1 MRWKKRNEKKI
12 RARTDR
18 LFRRWDKARERGK
31 EREKRNII
39 SGFLPLLLAHAS
51 LMLSTNVSRFSF
63 FFLFSSFRS
72 FLPEEEERRS
82 FERLM
87 RSSKI
92 IDEFFVVFISRF
104 VSGEENSIYR
114 EICYL
119 FVHLFVR
126 KIISRKK
133 SQFF

>member
-18 LFRRWDKARERGK
+18 LFRRRDKARERGK

-63 FFLFSSFRS
+63 FFLFSSFLL
-72 FLPEEEERRS
+72 FFHERS

-104 VSGEENSIYR
+104 VSGEKNSIYR

-119 FVHLFVR
+119 FVYLFVR

-133 SQFF
+133 SQVF

>member
-18 LFRRWDKARERGK
+18 LFRRRDKARERGK

-39 SGFLPLLLAHAS
+39 SGFLPLLLAHPS

-63 FFLFSSFRS
+63 FFLFSSFLL
-72 FLPEEEERRS
+72 FFHKRS

-104 VSGEENSIYR
+104 VSGEKNSIYR